1 MIHRGLVVTDD
12 LKEQMPTL
20 AEDTA
25 AVAGDVLGLK
35 SLAAAVILAAAGE
48 GVNLAADAGV
58 LAALV
63 TDGPSLVKLFGDAG
77 TLVKTAGTDIKTDS
91 EALAGH

>member
-77 TLVKTAGTDIKTDS
+77 TLVKTAGADIKTDS
-91 EALAGH
+91 EALAGR